1 MTVSGVTAWSLTAND
16 IVKAALGE
24 LAILSIGT
32 DPDAEESAAC
42 LLRLNGMLKSWQQR
56 GVTLFR
62 EASVD
67 VTTTPATAAVTLAAG
82 VRTIAS
88 ARLIY
93 SATRE
98 RPLYPWSRSQYL
110 SLPNKTT
117 AGAPTVYY
125 LDRQRDAAILNL
137 WPVSATAVTIRL
149 DYDRIVNTVTNGA
162 ETLDIREELQETVY
176 ANLAVRII
184 GVFRDGVPVPDELQR
199 RAAMLETLMLDAER
213 PDSYTFETEYDY
225 A

>member
-1 MTVSGVTAWSLTAND
+1 MPVSGVTAWSLTAND

-24 LAILSIGT
+24 LATIEIGT
-32 DPDAEESAAC
+32 DPDAEESEAC

-56 GVTLFR
+56 GVTLMR

-67 VTTTPATAAVTLAAG
+67 VVTTPATAAVTLPAG

-98 RPLYPWSRSQYL
+98 RQLFQWTRSQYL
-110 SLPNKTT
+110 SLPNKTA
-117 AGAPTVYY
+117 AGDPTIYY
-125 LDRQRDAAILNL
+125 LDRARDAAILNL
-137 WPVSATAVTIRL
+137 WPVSATAKTIRL
-149 DYDRIVNTVTNGA
+149 DYDRIVNTVTAGA
-162 ETLDIREELQETVY
+162 ETIDIREELHETVY
-176 ANLAVRII
+176 ANLAVRCA
-184 GVFRDGVPVPDELQR
+184 GVFGQTAPEELQR
-199 RAAMLETLMLDAER
+199 RAAMLEALMFDAER
-213 PDSYTFETEYDY
+213 PDSYVFETDYDY